1 MYRIL
6 IVDDE
11 RLVIKSLKASIE
23 WEEYGFAVDGEATSG
38 KDALEFINE
47 HEPDLVFTDIRMPQ
61 MNGLELIKRGKR
73 ISGKTQFIVV
83 SGYAEF
89 AYAQKAML
97 YGAMGYCLKPF
108 DDDEIINI
116 LKKVKSKLEKQR
128 VTTDTNDYS
137 LLDTTSEDNRE
148 KLIGVLQD
156 NKVLDSSNNDK
167 VVILVSIGKN
177 QLQFST
183 SVNHMDFRLG
193 TNKYVY
199 IIPADKKQSICDN
212 LDISEDIESVGMS
225 SMISIDNNMN
235 AYIEDTTMAAYQF
248 FITGKKGIYT
258 TQDVIDEDIDNLV
271 RKLENSAGKKDIN
284 TINKILYDI
293 TTLIKKGDYNIKL
306 IFRMYNAIMSLF
318 YRIDGDYYER
328 YVYNYEQLT
337 GIFTSA
343 EDMIMYLE
351 ELINFQLKLKPQYQP
366 EKIKNKT
373 FRDVLQYV
381 NKNYCDDIS
390 IQSVSKKF
398 VINPSYLSQMFRKE
412 IKKTF
417 TQYLTSLRMSD
428 ACELLKETEYTIN
441 EIADKIGY
449 NDYFYFAKIFKRF
462 TGKTP
467 GNYREEN

>member
-11 RLVIKSLKASIE
+11 RLVIKSLKASID
-23 WEEYGFAVDGEATSG
+23 WKEYGFSVIGESTSG
-38 KDALEFINE
+38 KDALEFINK
-47 HEPDLVFTDIRMPQ
+47 HKPDLVFTDIRMPE
-61 MNGLELIKRGKR
+61 MNGLELIKKGKR
-73 ISGKTQFIVV
+73 ISVRTQFVVV

-116 LKKVKSKLEKQR
+116 LKKVTSKLEKLR
-128 VTTDTNDYS
+128 ITTNTNDYA

-148 KLIGVLQD
+148 KLIKLLKD
-156 NKVLDSSNNDK
+156 NKVLDSTNDDK
-167 VVILVSIGKN
+167 VIILVSIGKKE
-177 QLQFST
+177 LQFST
-183 SVNHMDFRLG
+183 NVNHIDFRLG

-199 IIPADKKQSICDN
+199 IISSDKNQIICDT
-212 LDISEDIESVGMS
+212 LDVSEDIESVGMS

-235 AYIEDTTMAAYQF
+235 VYIENATMAAYQF
-248 FITGKKGIYT
+248 FITGKKGLYNA
-258 TQDVIDEDIDNLV
+258 QNVINEDIDNLV
-271 RKLENSAGKKDIN
+271 RKLENSVGKKDIN
-284 TINKILYDI
+284 TINKILDNI
-293 TTLIKKGDYNIKL
+293 SILIKKGDYNIKL

-318 YRIDGDYYER
+318 YRIDGDYYEK

-343 EDMIMYLE
+343 DDMVIYLK
-351 ELINFQLKLKPQYQP
+351 ELINCQLKLKPIYKP

-381 NKNYCDDIS
+381 NKNYCNDIS

-449 NDYFYFAKIFKRF
+449 NDYFYFAKIFKKF

>member
-11 RLVIKSLKASIE
+11 RLVIKSLKASID
-23 WEEYGFAVDGEATSG
+23 WQEYGYSVIGEATSG
-38 KDALEFINE
+38 KDALEFINKQK
-47 HEPDLVFTDIRMPQ
+47 PDLVFTDIRMPEI
-61 MNGLELIKRGKR
+61 NGLELIKRGKR

-116 LKKVKSKLEKQR
+116 LKKVKAKLEKLK
-128 VTTDTNDYS
+128 VTTITNDYS

-148 KLIGVLQD
+148 SLIKILKENKVIDSYAD
-156 NKVLDSSNNDK
+156 NKVL
-167 VVILVSIGKN
+167 ILVSIGKN
-177 QLQFST
+177 ELEFST
-183 SVNHMDFRLG
+183 SVSHVDFRLG
-193 TNKYVY
+193 PNKYVY
-199 IIPADKKQSICDN
+199 IIPVDKRDYILST
-212 LDISEDIESVGMS
+212 LDISEDINSVGIS
-225 SMISIDNNMN
+225 SIISIENLNK
-235 AYIEDTTMAAYQF
+235 YIENTTMAAYQF
-248 FITGKKGIYT
+248 FITGKRDLYT
-258 TQDVIDEDIDNLV
+258 TENIDYKDIDNLV
-271 RKLENSAGKKDIN
+271 RKLEDSAGKKDIN
-284 TINKILYDI
+284 TINKTLDNISQ
-293 TTLIKKGDYNIKL
+293 LIKKGDYNIKL
-306 IFRMYNAIMSLF
+306 LFRMYNVIMSLF
-318 YRIDGDYYER
+318 YRIDGEYYER
-328 YVYNYEQLT
+328 YIYNYEQLT

-343 EDMIMYLE
+343 DDMIVYLR
-351 ELINFQLKLKPQYQP
+351 ELLNSQLKLKPKYQP

-381 NKNYCDDIS
+381 NKNYCNDIS

-428 ACELLKETEYTIN
+428 ACELLKDTEYTIN

-449 NDYFYFAKIFKRF
+449 NDYFYFAKTFKKF
-462 TGKTP
+462 TGRTP

>member
-11 RLVIKSLKASIE
+11 KLVIKSLKASID
-23 WEEYGFAVDGEATSG
+23 WQEYGYSVIGEATSG
-38 KDALEFINE
+38 KDALEFINKQK
-47 HEPDLVFTDIRMPQ
+47 PDLVFTDIRMPEI
-61 MNGLELIKRGKR
+61 NGLELIKRGKR

-116 LKKVKSKLEKQR
+116 LKKVKLKLEKLK
-128 VTTDTNDYS
+128 VTTITNDYS

-148 KLIGVLQD
+148 SLIKLLKE
-156 NKVLDSSNNDK
+156 NKVIASYADK
-167 VVILVSIGKN
+167 KVIILVSIGKN
-177 QLQFST
+177 ELEFST
-183 SVNHMDFRLG
+183 SVSHVDFRLG
-193 TNKYVY
+193 PNKYVY
-199 IIPADKKQSICDN
+199 IISVDKRDYILST
-212 LDISEDIESVGMS
+212 LHISEDIKSVGIS
-225 SMISIDNNMN
+225 SIISIDENLNK
-235 AYIEDTTMAAYQF
+235 YIENTTMAAYQF
-248 FITGKKGIYT
+248 FITGKRDLYT
-258 TQDVIDEDIDNLV
+258 TENIDYKDIDNLV

-284 TINKILYDI
+284 TINKTLDNISQ
-293 TTLIKKGDYNIKL
+293 LIKKGDYNIKL
-306 IFRMYNAIMSLF
+306 LFRMYNVIMSLF
-318 YRIDGDYYER
+318 YRIDGEYYER
-328 YVYNYEQLT
+328 YIYNYEQLT

-343 EDMIMYLE
+343 DDMIVYLRD
-351 ELINFQLKLKPQYQP
+351 LLNSQLKLKPKYQP

-381 NKNYCDDIS
+381 NKYYCNDIS

-428 ACELLKETEYTIN
+428 ACELLKDTEYTIN

-449 NDYFYFAKIFKRF
+449 NDYFYFAKTFKKF

>member
-11 RLVIKSLKASIE
+11 RLVIKSLKASID
-23 WEEYGFAVDGEATSG
+23 WQEYGYSVIGEATSG
-38 KDALEFINE
+38 KDALEFINKQK
-47 HEPDLVFTDIRMPQ
+47 PDLVFTDIRMPEI
-61 MNGLELIKRGKR
+61 NGLELIKRGKR

-116 LKKVKSKLEKQR
+116 LKKVKAKLK
-128 VTTDTNDYS
+128 VTTITNDYS
-137 LLDTTSEDNRE
+137 LLDTTSKDNRE
-148 KLIGVLQD
+148 SLIKILKENKVIDSYAD
-156 NKVLDSSNNDK
+156 NKVI
-167 VVILVSIGKN
+167 ILVSIGKN
-177 QLQFST
+177 ELEFST
-183 SVNHMDFRLG
+183 SVSHVDFRLG
-193 TNKYVY
+193 PNKYVY
-199 IIPADKKQSICDN
+199 IIPVDKRDYILST
-212 LDISEDIESVGMS
+212 LDISEDIKSVGIS
-225 SMISIDNNMN
+225 SIISIDENLNK
-235 AYIEDTTMAAYQF
+235 YIENTTMAAYQF
-248 FITGKKGIYT
+248 FITGKRDLYT
-258 TQDVIDEDIDNLV
+258 TENIDYKDIDNLV

-284 TINKILYDI
+284 TINKTLDNISQ
-293 TTLIKKGDYNIKL
+293 LIKKADYNIKL
-306 IFRMYNAIMSLF
+306 LFRMYNVIMSLF
-318 YRIDGDYYER
+318 YRIDGEYYER
-328 YVYNYEQLT
+328 YIYNYEQLT

-343 EDMIMYLE
+343 DDMIVYLR
-351 ELINFQLKLKPQYQP
+351 ELLNSQLKLKPKYQP

-381 NKNYCDDIS
+381 NKNYCNDIS

-428 ACELLKETEYTIN
+428 ACELLKDTEYTIN

-449 NDYFYFAKIFKRF
+449 NDYFYFAKTFKKF